1 MGNET
6 TRYLVI
12 EHNGD
17 HENEWF
23 DTVDDAF
30 KWIKELLVK
39 YEADA
44 EHIYAFRYTFNKYG
58 FPIKKELVF

>member
-44 EHIYAFRYTFNKYG
+44 AHIYAFKYAFDRYGN
-58 FPIKKELVF
+58 PVQKELIF